1 MDKYSVVIID
11 LRSTATKT
19 TENATVQRM
28 VEDRHRADAHLRD
41 PAPNPAP
48 FYLFDELDAAFDP
61 QYRTAVA
68 NLIVRSY
75 DRA

>member
-1 MDKYSVVIID
+1 
-11 LRSTATKT
+11 
-19 TENATVQRM
+19 M

-68 NLIVRSY
+68 NLIASS
-75 DRA
+75 D